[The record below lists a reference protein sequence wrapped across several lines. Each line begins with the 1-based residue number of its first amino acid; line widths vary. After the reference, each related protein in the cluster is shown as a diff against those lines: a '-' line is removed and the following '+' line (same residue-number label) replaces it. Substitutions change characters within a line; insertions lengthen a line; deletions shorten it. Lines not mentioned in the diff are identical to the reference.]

1 MTRNELVE
9 WIEAAGYEEE
19 GILLADGYEPA
30 FVGVAVSAGRKPVAV
45 YDIDAC
51 VRTLIERDGLDY
63 EEAEEFF
70 SFNTL
75 GAYVG
80 DQTPMFINRKQG
92 EVCLLRL
99 S

>member
-1 MTRNELVE
+1 MTENREQVVN
-9 WIEAAGYEEE
+9 WIEDAGYEDE

-30 FVGVAVSAGRKPVAV
+30 FVGVAVSAGRKPIAV
-45 YDIDAC
+45 YDIDLC
-51 VRTLIERDGLDY
+51 IQTLMNRDGMEY

-80 DQTPMFINRKQG
+80 DQTPLFINRKSPTD
-92 EVCLLRL
+92 CR
-99 S
+99 